1 MGKRREDVA
10 RVVIERQAGE
20 LTRDRRIE
28 LSLTETD
35 RRQERSSWFDRYT
48 YTWVELYAENGEF
61 RTGNVRNWRKFIER
75 ANEHQ
80 ESTGHKRCFKDA
92 KEIIASEA
100 KQDDSLLSVNV
111 WNDHG

>member
-1 MGKRREDVA
+1 M
-10 RVVIERQAGE
+10 
-20 LTRDRRIE
+20 
-28 LSLTETD
+28 
-35 RRQERSSWFDRYT
+35 

-61 RTGNVRNWRKFIER
+61 RAGNVRNWRKFIER

-100 KQDDSLLSVNV
+100 KQDDSLLSVIFSVNAG
-111 WNDHG
+111 NDHG